1 MVGTKGYLAP
11 EVIGIFSPREVNV
24 NEENDESYTVVVDIW
39 ALGAIA
45 FRMLTNRNAFPE
57 PRRLWNYVVLNQ
69 SFPEELLVE
78 VGATQDCRDLLAKL
92 MAAAPSMRP
101 SANMALSHPWMIA
114 SDLPAQT
121 SSSDISGYLIRSKPI
136 PRTETLIGNH

>member
-11 EVIGIFSPREVNV
+11 EVIGIFSSDDVNV

-45 FRMLTNRNAFPE
+45 FRMLTNRNAFSE
-57 PRRLWNYVVLNQ
+57 PRKLWNYVVLNQ
-69 SFPEELLVE
+69 PFPEELLVE
-78 VGATQDCRDLLAKL
+78 AGVTQACRDLLAKL

-101 SANMALSHPWMIA
+101 SAIMALSHPWMMA
-114 SDLPAQT
+114 AGLPAQLN
-121 SSSDISGYLIRSKPI
+121 SSDISEYANRSGLLHVAPILIR
-136 PRTETLIGNH
+136 NY